1 MGYCICE
8 YNAMFTVVLYLLL
21 YAKRAQHQRHNEP
34 SRAEPRPAKSIPKD
48 PEILLGRRTK
58 PRIWTSFGSLVL
70 RSYRHA
76 SVKSE
81 GEDMWGQRLR

>member
-34 SRAEPRPAKSIPKD
+34 SRAEASKEHTKGPRNFAR
-48 PEILLGRRTK
+48 PENEATDLDIFWFLGTT
-58 PRIWTSFGSLVL
+58 IVQACL
-70 RSYRHA
+70 R
-76 SVKSE
+76 E
-81 GEDMWGQRLR
+81 E